1 MRMLSRMKSH
11 SLIAAIGMFAA
22 LGVTLSGCSS
32 TKAPEQ
38 AAASDNT
45 SGVKVSGKSTSLF
58 GFLKPYRIDIQQGN
72 FVSKEMVAQLRPGLT
87 RDQVRFVLGTPLLN
101 DMFHANRWDYD
112 FRLAKGNGEIMSS
125 RVSVF
130 FKDDLV
136 DHVDG
141 GENLP
146 TESEYLTLISNA
158 KKGAKAAFTNSDA
171 KPAEAAAPA
180 APEAPPAAPAAKE

>member
-1 MRMLSRMKSH
+1 MKSRYQPVAMT
-11 SLIAAIGMFAA
+11 LCVALAAA
-22 LGVTLSGCSS
+22 LAGCSS
-32 TKAPEQ
+32 TKAPDK
-38 AAASDNT
+38 AAEADN

-101 DMFHANRWDYD
+101 DMFHSNRWDYD
-112 FRLAKGNGEIMSS
+112 FRLAKGSGEIMTS

-136 DHVDG
+136 EHVDG

-146 TESEYLTLISNA
+146 TESEYLTLINNA
-158 KKGAKAAFTNSDA
+158 KTGA
-171 KPAEAAAPA
+171 KPALSDTDIKPAAPA
-180 APEAPPAAPAAKE
+180 APSSANQ

>member
-1 MRMLSRMKSH
+1 MKSRSH
-11 SLIAAIGMFAA
+11 SVATGRLAILAAA
-22 LGVTLSGCSS
+22 LTLAMSGCSS
-32 TKAPEQ
+32 TKTPDTS
-38 AAASDNT
+38 AAADT
-45 SGVKVSGKSTSLF
+45 SGVKVSGKSGSLF
-58 GFLKPYRIDIQQGN
+58 GFLRPYRIDIQQGN

-112 FRLAKGNGEIMSS
+112 FRLAKGNGEIMAS

-136 DHVDG
+136 EHIEG

-146 TESEYLTLISNA
+146 TESEYLTLITNA
-158 KKGAKAAFTNSDA
+158 KTGSKAKLVDSDTKPASPQAPTSA
-171 KPAEAAAPA
+171 KP
-180 APEAPPAAPAAKE
+180 